1 MPIPGKIAVPIAAPV
16 ATPPIL
22 RPADVPCAFAASSF
36 PALYDLY
43 ASKASMPPLINV
55 APPTT
60 PPATAPAPVSAS
72 PVPVD
77 AMLAPPRFA
86 PIFASPPISPVP
98 VIVPTPASSSATDA
112 EPIIFFS
119 TPPVAL
125 LYIPFPALNTPDP
138 RLNIGPATFAIAA
151 ADNNDVMSGAS
162 PPGRSFPALERD
174 PVKSVPRAPAMLTPF
189 MPSVN
194 PSANWRPILLPS
206 STTDDT
212 SIPIKAIMPVDIAV
226 PIPTPI
232 SRATP
237 ATFTFPDPFHQS
249 ENGSATNSSQAI
261 LILPNRSAFFH
272 SSVAVNS
279 SIFDFVLSTKRSKE
293 FIAVR
298 SAFSTSGTLSVSQS
312 SASMRYGLDFS
323 PRDIFMESNAPVNSS
338 NFPER
343 LSIMISAISCAAP
356 ELLLICSVRSAKS

>member
-1 MPIPGKIAVPIAAPV
+1 
-16 ATPPIL
+16 
-22 RPADVPCAFAASSF
+22 
-36 PALYDLY
+36 
-43 ASKASMPPLINV
+43 MPPLISV

-60 PPATAPAPVSAS
+60 PPSIAPPPAAAS
-72 PVPVD
+72 PALVD
-77 AMLAPPRFA
+77 APDPSAIPAFPA
-86 PIFASPPISPVP
+86 KPKSPLPDTL
-98 VIVPTPASSSATDA
+98 PTPANSSAT
-112 EPIIFFS
+112 EKLPITLFN

-138 RLNIGPATFAIAA
+138 RLNIGPATFAMAA

-162 PPGRSFPALERD
+162 PPGRSFAALESD

-189 MPSVN
+189 IPSVK
-194 PSANWRPILLPS
+194 PSANWRPMLLPS
-206 STTDDT
+206 STTDET
-212 SIPIKAIMPVDIAV
+212 SIPIKAIIPVEIAV
-226 PIPTPI
+226 PMPTPI

-249 ENGSATNSSQAI
+249 ENGSATNSSHAI
-261 LILPNRSAFFH
+261 LIFPNRSAFCH

-279 SIFDFVLSTKRSKE
+279 SIFDFVCSTKRSKE

-312 SASMRYGLDFS
+312 SASIRYGLNFS
-323 PRDIFMESNAPVNSS
+323 PKDIFMESRAPVNSS
-338 NFPER
+338 NFPAR